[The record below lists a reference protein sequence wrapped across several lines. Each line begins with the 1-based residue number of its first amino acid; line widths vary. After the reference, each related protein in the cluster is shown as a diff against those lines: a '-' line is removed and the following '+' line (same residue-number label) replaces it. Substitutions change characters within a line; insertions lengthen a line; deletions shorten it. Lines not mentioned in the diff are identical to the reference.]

1 MLVFLKTSD
10 LGNLWWKRCCFSHW
24 DAVKLFEMVIG
35 VFSLVASSVLPSA
48 SPSSLEGWER
58 DWEKSLVPPLGWQ
71 PAPGGRRKVSSPL
84 CSPLCR
90 ANALEEQLK
99 EQELRADQTLLEEIK
114 KQRELLSKMEREKSI
129 EIENLQAR
137 WGWGVAALLGPP

>member
-1 MLVFLKTSD
+1 
-10 LGNLWWKRCCFSHW
+10 
-24 DAVKLFEMVIG
+24 MVIG
-35 VFSLVASSVLPSA
+35 VFFLVACSVLPSA

-71 PAPGGRRKVSSPL
+71 PAPGGTRKVSSPL
-84 CSPLCR
+84 YSPLCR

-137 WGWGVAALLGPP
+137 WGWGWQLSWSHPRVCAQAALGGHREAGKEFFIGSKCD

>member
-1 MLVFLKTSD
+1 M
-10 LGNLWWKRCCFSHW
+10 
-24 DAVKLFEMVIG
+24 A
-35 VFSLVASSVLPSA
+35 
-48 SPSSLEGWER
+48 
-58 DWEKSLVPPLGWQ
+58 
-71 PAPGGRRKVSSPL
+71 APVGLRKVQSPL
-84 CSPLCR
+84 SPLCR

-137 WGWGVAALLGPP
+137 WGWRGSSPGTTPESALGGTQGARQGV